1 MSESYDEIKRAV
13 REYIL
18 ADFMYGEEAVELDDS
33 TPLVSGGILDSI
45 ATVKLVSFLEDTYDV
60 QFQPHE
66 MGAKHLETLDLI
78 ATLVESKRSA

>member
-1 MSESYDEIKRAV
+1 MKESREEIKRAV
-13 REYIL
+13 REYIRAEFL
-18 ADFMYGEEAVELDDS
+18 YGEETAELDDT

-60 QFQPHE
+60 RFEPHE